1 MSGNAALIG
10 AAIMSAYMALAS
22 GWQVVEKL
30 HPAAAYQDG
39 AKK

>member
-22 GWQVVEKL
+22 GWHVVEQYN
-30 HPAAAYQDG
+30 PAATQQRG
-39 AKK
+39 GSK